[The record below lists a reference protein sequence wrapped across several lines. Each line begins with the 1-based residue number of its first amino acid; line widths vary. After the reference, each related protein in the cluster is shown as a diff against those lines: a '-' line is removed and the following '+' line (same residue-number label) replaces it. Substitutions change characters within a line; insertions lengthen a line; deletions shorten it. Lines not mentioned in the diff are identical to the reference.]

1 MIDFGDGDWL
11 PNMPVTQATRGI
23 GVNLVI
29 DCPKIILGR
38 LIDSPWL
45 WWLIGWLIN
54 VLLVVANLLYFII
67 GLLNRW
73 VAENI
78 RNKVGRQG
86 PRTRHPQSTKPYFPI
101 SIPTNTFPISHY
113 RLILCCFH
121 GEYMSSKF
129 VYSFQTLYSSHFSH
143 ARHILLPFLL
153 QLESPYKPLSTKAF
167 YCLLHLV
174 L

>member
-1 MIDFGDGDWL
+1 
-11 PNMPVTQATRGI
+11 MPVTQATRGI

-29 DCPKIILGR
+29 DCSKIILGR

-86 PRTRHPQSTKPYFPI
+86 PGTRHPQPTKPYFPI
-101 SIPTNTFPISHY
+101 SIPTNTFPLRHFSLY
-113 RLILCCFH
+113 LCCFH
-121 GEYMSSKF
+121 GNTCPLNLYTPFKSFIHPTLAMSDK
-129 VYSFQTLYSSHFSH
+129 
-143 ARHILLPFLL
+143 I
-153 QLESPYKPLSTKAF
+153 
-167 YCLLHLV
+167 LHLFLYNTEPLQTTV
-174 L
+174 YKGLCHI